1 VHISK
6 LMKLV
11 NPIDNL
17 TENVRND
24 LRISMFSEISPKV
37 HLVVLED

>member
-1 VHISK
+1 MHISK

-11 NPIDNL
+11 NVIDDL

-24 LRISMFSEISPKV
+24 LRISMFSEISSKV
-37 HLVVLED
+37 HLVVL